1 MNKRPDM
8 RRQNKSS
15 LTYKKRT
22 IIHTSTGGDA
32 KGES

>member
-15 LTYKKRT
+15 LIYKKRT

-32 KGES
+32 EGES